1 MSLSQQLR
9 QIDYR
14 SLPISDYSRDYILRL
29 LPILD
34 YYLDICN
41 QALDYLLPATR
52 SQLPATLIDYGG
64 GHGFMSLLAKRR
76 GIRRVIYVDYNPQ
89 AAETITALSHLL
101 GQGPDVILTGDQ
113 DTLRDWCREHQ
124 VVPDALV
131 GIDVIEHIYRLDLF
145 FDGLKALNPHMAMVF
160 STSST
165 PFNPWVKRRLRR
177 FMERDEQGHDG
188 KPGFYQLRRD
198 FIARLRPDLSPQE
211 LDCLARQTR
220 GLAFQDINSE
230 CVNAL
235 MRECASLN
243 SQFSIL
249 NSQFSIPNT
258 CDPRTGSWT
267 ERILPIEAYRRYARH
282 CHVTYAK
289 GFYNRH
295 HQGLKGLAAR
305 TLNLLLRLPF
315 TRWIAPFI
323 YLKVNP

>member
-29 LPILD
+29 LPVLD

-41 QALDYLLPATR
+41 QALDHLLPATR

-89 AAETITALSHLL
+89 AAETVTALSHLL

-160 STSST
+160 STAST

-198 FIARLRPDLSPQE
+198 FIAQSRPDLLPQE
-211 LDCLARQTR
+211 LDRLARQTR
-220 GLAFQDINSE
+220 GLAFQDI
-230 CVNAL
+230 
-235 MRECASLN
+235 N

-267 ERILPIEAYRRYARH
+267 ERILPIEDYRRYARP
-282 CHVTYAK
+282 CRVTYAK

-305 TLNLLLRLPF
+305 TLNLLLHLPL
-315 TRWIAPFI
+315 TRCFAPFI